1 MRTSSRLETASK
13 GIDREFHSRNGGL
26 KWIEEDSS
34 EEGVV
39 EIERTA
45 FDKFWVWGQKSLP
58 RPLSVSITYH
68 SGKVYLQISLP
79 REEGP
84 FSTIPEC
91 TKLRTFLYP
100 QP

>member
-1 MRTSSRLETASK
+1 M
-13 GIDREFHSRNGGL
+13 DRGG
-26 KWIEEDSS
+26 SS

-58 RPLSVSITYH
+58 RPMSVSIIYH
-68 SGKVYLQISLP
+68 SDKVYSHISLSK
-79 REEGP
+79 EEGSFP
-84 FSTIPEC
+84 TIPEC
-91 TKLRTFLYP
+91 IKLKTFLYP